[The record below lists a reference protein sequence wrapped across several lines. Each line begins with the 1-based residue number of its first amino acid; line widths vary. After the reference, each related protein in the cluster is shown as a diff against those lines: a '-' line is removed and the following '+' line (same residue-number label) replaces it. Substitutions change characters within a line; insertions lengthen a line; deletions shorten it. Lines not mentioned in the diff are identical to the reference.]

1 MRGNF
6 ELWTLQVDAEAYV
19 GMSMTV
25 GQDTIFHQYIA
36 WPQSVWF
43 PDNTQQKN
51 RLRLL
56 CSNSLDCK
64 GFLWVLQQLQ
74 LIAFSE
80 PPTVP

>member
-19 GMSMTV
+19 GTSMTV

-36 WPQSVWF
+36 QPQSVWF

-51 RLRLL
+51 IGNIF
-56 CSNSLDCK
+56 CAPIH
-64 GFLWVLQQLQ
+64 W
-74 LIAFSE
+74 IARASYE
-80 PPTVP
+80 SYGNCN